1 MRPAPVALHPSSQAH
16 SDTRPVAP
24 PLADDQ
30 QHRSHWR
37 DTFASLRVRNYRL
50 YVTSQVLT
58 NTCGWMQRV
67 AQDWLILS
75 LTGNVAWVG
84 LTVSLQLAPMLV
96 FGLWGGVVADR
107 FDKRRLLM
115 ITQSLIALSALVLG
129 TLTLLGAIE
138 PWHVLAAAAFTGLAI
153 VIDNPARQAF
163 VPEVAGHQHLRNA
176 ISINS
181 TVFQIGALVGP
192 ALAAVG
198 IALVGEGWSFIV
210 NAMAGVTAV
219 VLLVMMRA
227 SELSAAPAIARTR
240 GQLREGLRYVGE
252 KPAILWSTVLVGF
265 VAITGIN
272 LATVLAAYADDVFDI
287 GSAGYGLL
295 NSCLAAGAVAG
306 ALASTRR
313 RSLRLRTLVYTSG
326 VLGVLLMVAGVI
338 AWLPL
343 FCVVLVAVG
352 ATSLLY
358 LTGGNTLVQTSVTA
372 TMRGRV
378 MALYI
383 LVLFGAQAG
392 SGTLIG
398 WLAHEFGAH
407 LAMIVSG
414 AGPLLGAVVVGTVL
428 ARKGRLTTRLI
439 LRDRPGRGVLYVVP
453 RDSVPA
459 ASASLTPGLLSRGL
473 RDRSRSTHPAERRR
487 RRQSRVV
494 PGRTHTRQHTDRSW
508 TRTGRRPR

>member
-1 MRPAPVALHPSSQAH
+1 MRPAPAALHPSSPAH
-16 SDTRPVAP
+16 SDTRPVARRRTDEP
-24 PLADDQ
+24 G
-30 QHRSHWR
+30 RSHWR

-50 YVTSQVLT
+50 YVISQILT

-107 FDKRRLLM
+107 FDKRKLLM
-115 ITQSLIALSALVLG
+115 ITQSLFALSALMLG
-129 TLTLLGAIE
+129 MLTLLGAIQ
-138 PWHVLAAAAFTGLAI
+138 PWHVLASAAFLGMAI
-153 VIDNPARQAF
+153 VVDNPARQAF

-181 TVFQIGALVGP
+181 TVFQLGALVGP

-198 IALVGEGWSFIV
+198 IALVGEGWSFVV
-210 NAMAGVTAV
+210 NALAGVVAV
-219 VLLVMMRA
+219 VLLVAMRA
-227 SELSAAPAIARTR
+227 SELSAAPAIERTR
-240 GQLREGLRYVGE
+240 GQLREGLRYVGD
-252 KPAILWSTVLVGF
+252 KPVILWSVVLVGF

-272 LATVLAAYADDVFDI
+272 LATVLAAYADDVFGI

-313 RSLRLRTLVYTSG
+313 KTLRLRTLVYTAG
-326 VLGVLLMVAGVI
+326 VLGVLQMVAGAV

-352 ATSLLY
+352 AASLLY
-358 LTGGNTLVQTSVTA
+358 LTGGNTMVQTAVA
-372 TMRGRV
+372 GTMRGRV

-398 WLAHEFGAH
+398 WVAHEFGAH
-407 LAMIVSG
+407 VAMVACG
-414 AGPLLGAVVVGTVL
+414 AGPLLGAVIVGAVL
-428 ARKGRLTTRLI
+428 ARKSRLTTRLI

-459 ASASLTPGLLSRGL
+459 AAVSLSPGLLSRGL
-473 RDRSRSTHPAERRR
+473 RGRPRSTHPAERRR
-487 RRQSRVV
+487 WRQSRSV
-494 PGRTHTRQHTDRSW
+494 PARTAYPRQHTDRTW
-508 TRTGRRPR
+508 TRTGRLR